1 IKLKKKTRNIILISV
16 GVLILFSFIAKKAG
30 WIGKEVG
37 FEVNTQRVEL
47 KTITESVSA
56 SGKIQP
62 EVEVKISPDVSGE
75 IVDLYVKEG
84 QEVKKGEVLCKINP
98 LLYISNKERTQA
110 SVNTSKANLANAKA
124 RLLQSKA
131 VFVNTELTYNRNKK
145 LFDQGAIS
153 EAEFENSKSQY
164 ESAKADVE
172 AAVQTVSAS
181 DFNIKNAVASL
192 EEASNNLDRTIIRS
206 PVDGKVSK
214 LNVEKGERVV
224 GTSQMAGTELLRIAN
239 LNEME
244 VVVDV
249 NENDIVKIHLN
260 DTTLIEVDAYLGQ
273 KFKGIVTSIAN
284 SANTNGTSADQ
295 ITNFE
300 VKIRILRD
308 SYSHLLNNKQDNN
321 SPFRPGMTATVDIQ
335 TKTIK
340 NVLAVPIEAVTLRTD
355 TTSENKIRKKNK
367 KDAGEEE
374 KDKNNKEEAIELV
387 FIFENGKAVIKP
399 VKTGIQDNNFIQLLS
414 GISKGDEVI
423 VGPYKTV
430 SKLLKNRSLV
440 KVVQEEELN
449 KEKD

>member
-1 IKLKKKTRNIILISV
+1 M
-16 GVLILFSFIAKKAG
+16 
-30 WIGKEVG
+30 
-37 FEVNTQRVEL
+37 
-47 KTITESVSA
+47 
-56 SGKIQP
+56 
-62 EVEVKISPDVSGE
+62 
-75 IVDLYVKEG
+75 
-84 QEVKKGEVLCKINP
+84 
-98 LLYISNKERTQA
+98 
-110 SVNTSKANLANAKA
+110 
-124 RLLQSKA
+124 
-131 VFVNTELTYNRNKK
+131 
-145 LFDQGAIS
+145 
-153 EAEFENSKSQY
+153 
-164 ESAKADVE
+164 
-172 AAVQTVSAS
+172 
-181 DFNIKNAVASL
+181 
-192 EEASNNLDRTIIRS
+192 
-206 PVDGKVSK
+206 DGKVSK

-355 TTSENKIRKKNK
+355 TTSENKTSKKNK
-367 KDAGEEE
+367 KDEGEEE